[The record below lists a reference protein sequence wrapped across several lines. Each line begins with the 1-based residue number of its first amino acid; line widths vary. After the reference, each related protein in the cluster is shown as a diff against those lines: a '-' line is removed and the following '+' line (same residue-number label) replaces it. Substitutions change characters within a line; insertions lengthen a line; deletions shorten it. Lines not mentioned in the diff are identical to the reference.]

1 MHNLS
6 LSLSLDLTSL
16 LSSIYIIRFGIH
28 PANFLSSLNLDHDLS
43 GGSWDLKTNVDC
55 STHHSAW
62 IIDLTGSLNSQEA
75 IFTAVARV
83 DVSHK

>member
-16 LSSIYIIRFGIH
+16 LSSIYIMSFAIH
-28 PANFLSSLNLDHDLS
+28 PAHLLSSLNLDHHLP

-55 STHHSAW
+55 SSHHSAW
-62 IIDLTGSLNSQEA
+62 IIDLTCSLNSQVA
-75 IFTAVARV
+75 VFAAVARV
-83 DVSHK
+83 DVSHI